1 MAKELSRVG
10 AVGLELTREDIADA
24 IGTIDAIVRKAQCRE
39 VNEDVID
46 VLHEAKNKLD
56 EADTII
62 TDILGEYD

>member
-10 AVGLELTREDIADA
+10 AVGLELTREEVVDV

-46 VLHEAKNKLD
+46 VLHEVKNKLD

>member
-10 AVGLELTREDIADA
+10 AVGLELTREEVVDV

-46 VLHEAKNKLD
+46 ILDEARNKLD

-62 TDILGEYD
+62 TAILEEDD